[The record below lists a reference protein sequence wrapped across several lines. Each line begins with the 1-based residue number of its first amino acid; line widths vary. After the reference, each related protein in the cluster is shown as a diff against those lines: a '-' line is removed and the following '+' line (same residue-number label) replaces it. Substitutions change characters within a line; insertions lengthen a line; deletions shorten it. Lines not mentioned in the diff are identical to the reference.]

1 MVNHQCEG
9 GLSECR
15 AICVE
20 GDRVGIL
27 GTQFVVLVVLVAV
40 ISVENLRTLSVNLT
54 ADKEEFE
61 ARRFSI
67 AVGVEL
73 VCIRSAAPIFIVV
86 TEIKRIFSKRPVLS
100 PSNRRREMI
109 REGSTG
115 IATMSI
121 LSQTR
126 AWT

>member
-1 MVNHQCEG
+1 M
-9 GLSECR
+9 CR
-15 AICVE
+15 
-20 GDRVGIL
+20 GRSRRNPRH
-27 GTQFVVLVVLVAV
+27 TQFVELVVLVAV

-86 TEIKRIFSKRPVLS
+86 TEIKRIFFK
-100 PSNRRREMI
+100 
-109 REGSTG
+109 
-115 IATMSI
+115 ATCTVS
-121 LSQTR
+121 LQPETR
-126 AWT
+126 ND